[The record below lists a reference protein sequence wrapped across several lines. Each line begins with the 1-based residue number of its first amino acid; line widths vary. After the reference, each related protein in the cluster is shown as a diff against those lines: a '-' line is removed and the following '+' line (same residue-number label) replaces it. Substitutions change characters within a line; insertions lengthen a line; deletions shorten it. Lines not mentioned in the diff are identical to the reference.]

1 MYITIIYERNNMS
14 KKFNHKLHG
23 ISNITEISAKDRHTI
38 SKKAVDLIYPVVSE
52 FNISKEMLFNS
63 LGKSNMYLADFDD
76 LSMGKYDYTT
86 NSIYFSNDLDIS
98 KLDSSVIHEILHFFQ
113 AELTEDNFLIRM
125 GLFKPSKLF
134 RPEKGLGLNEA
145 SVQYIASTIVKEVPD
160 HVKYYELEL
169 TTPSSNYYP
178 IETAIIR
185 QMCFFTGTYPLFF
198 STLFSTDLF
207 EKTFK
212 TITSEENYNYI
223 EEKLTYIVQLQ
234 EKLSDVYS
242 TIHTHNQAESKKISV
257 LNNITNLKNKLRE
270 TVLDVQKIIYTSAF
284 ANELDK
290 IETVQDIV
298 NMKTL
303 ISNFENYIINYEGD
317 YSFEQFKDKIN
328 IELNNK
334 LALIEAYG
342 NYSFALKAK
351 KDILNLPKIYSQSFI
366 KTFFS
371 KIKLLIDLRFNF
383 SRSNDEELYE
393 NEI

>member
-1 MYITIIYERNNMS
+1 MS

-86 NSIYFSNDLDIS
+86 NSIYFSNDLDIAN
-98 KLDSSVIHEILHFFQ
+98 LDSPVIHEILHFFQ

-145 SVQYIASTIVKEVPD
+145 SVQYIASTILKEVPD

-234 EKLSDVYS
+234 EKLSKVYS
-242 TIHTHNQAESKKISV
+242 NIHTHNQAESKKISV
-257 LNNITNLKNKLRE
+257 LNNITSLKNKLRE

-342 NYSFALKAK
+342 NYSFALKAR

>member
-1 MYITIIYERNNMS
+1 MS

-98 KLDSSVIHEILHFFQ
+98 NLDSSVIHEILHFFQ

-342 NYSFALKAK
+342 NYSFALKAR

>member
-1 MYITIIYERNNMS
+1 MS

-52 FNISKEMLFNS
+52 FKISKEMLFNS

-86 NSIYFSNDLDIS
+86 NSIYFSNDLNITN
-98 KLDSSVIHEILHFFQ
+98 LDSSVIHEILHFFQ

-145 SVQYIASTIVKEVPD
+145 SVQYIASTIVKEIPD

-342 NYSFALKAK
+342 NYSFALKAR

>member
-1 MYITIIYERNNMS
+1 MS

-52 FNISKEMLFNS
+52 FKISKEMLFNS

-86 NSIYFSNDLDIS
+86 NSIYFSNDLNITN
-98 KLDSSVIHEILHFFQ
+98 LDSSVIHEILHFFQ

-185 QMCFFTGTYPLFF
+185 QICFFTGTYPLFF

-342 NYSFALKAK
+342 NYSFALKAR

>member
-1 MYITIIYERNNMS
+1 MS

-98 KLDSSVIHEILHFFQ
+98 NLDSSVIHEILHFFQ

-270 TVLDVQKIIYTSAF
+270 TILDVQKIIYTSAF

>member
-1 MYITIIYERNNMS
+1 MS

-52 FNISKEMLFNS
+52 FNISKEILFNS

-270 TVLDVQKIIYTSAF
+270 TILDVQKIIYTSAF

-303 ISNFENYIINYEGD
+303 ISNFENYIINYKGD

>member
-1 MYITIIYERNNMS
+1 MS
-14 KKFNHKLHG
+14 KQIKHKLQG
-23 ISNITEISAKDRHTI
+23 ISNVSEISAKDRHII
-38 SKKAVDLIYPVVSE
+38 SKKAIELIYPVVSE
-52 FNISKEMLFNS
+52 FNISKEKLFNS
-63 LGKSNMYLADFDD
+63 LGKSNMYLADFED
-76 LSMGKYDYTT
+76 LAMGKYDYTT

-270 TVLDVQKIIYTSAF
+270 TILDVQKIIYTSAF

>member
-1 MYITIIYERNNMS
+1 MS

-52 FNISKEMLFNS
+52 FKISKEMLFNS

-86 NSIYFSNDLDIS
+86 NSIYFSNDLNITN
-98 KLDSSVIHEILHFFQ
+98 LDSSVIHEILHFFQ

-342 NYSFALKAK
+342 NYSFALKAR

-383 SRSNDEELYE
+383 STSNDEELYE

>member
-1 MYITIIYERNNMS
+1 MS

-38 SKKAVDLIYPVVSE
+38 SKKAVDLIYPLVSE
-52 FNISKEMLFNS
+52 FKISKEMLFNS

-86 NSIYFSNDLDIS
+86 NSIYFSNDLNITN
-98 KLDSSVIHEILHFFQ
+98 LDSSVIHEILHFFQ

-270 TVLDVQKIIYTSAF
+270 TVLDLQKIIYTSAF

-342 NYSFALKAK
+342 NYSFALKAR

>member
-1 MYITIIYERNNMS
+1 MS
-14 KKFNHKLHG
+14 VKPNHKLNG
-23 ISNITEISAKDRHTI
+23 IRNAVEISAKDRHTI
-38 SKKAVDLIYPVVSE
+38 SKKAIDLIYPVVSE

-63 LGKSNMYLADFDD
+63 LGKSNMYLADFEDM
-76 LSMGKYDYTT
+76 SMGKYDYTT
-86 NSIYFSNDLDIS
+86 NSIYFSNELDITN
-98 KLDSSVIHEILHFFQ
+98 LDSSVIHEILHFFQ
-113 AELTEDNFLIRM
+113 AELTENNFLVRM
-125 GLFKPSKLF
+125 GLFEPSKLF
-134 RPEKGLGLNEA
+134 RSEKGLGLNEA
-145 SVQYIASTIVKEVPD
+145 SVQYLSSIITKEVPD
-160 HVKYYELEL
+160 HVRYYELEL
-169 TTPSSNYYP
+169 VTPSSNYYP
-178 IETAIIR
+178 LETAIVR

-212 TITSEENYNYI
+212 TITSEDNYNYI
-223 EEKLTYIVQLQ
+223 EKKLTEIVHLQ
-234 EKLSDVYS
+234 EKLSNIYS
-242 TIHTHNQAESKKISV
+242 HIHTHNQAESKKISV

-290 IETVQDIV
+290 VETVQDIV
-298 NMKTL
+298 NIQTL
-303 ISNFENYIINYEGD
+303 ISNFENYIISYEND

-328 IELNNK
+328 VELNNK

-351 KDILNLPKIYSQSFI
+351 KDILNLPKIYSQSFF
-366 KTFFS
+366 KTFFT
-371 KIKLLIDLRFNF
+371 KIKLLIDLRFNL

>member
-1 MYITIIYERNNMS
+1 MS

-52 FNISKEMLFNS
+52 FKISKEMLFNS

-86 NSIYFSNDLDIS
+86 NSIYFSNDLNIS
-98 KLDSSVIHEILHFFQ
+98 NLDSSVIHEILHFFQ

-342 NYSFALKAK
+342 NYSFALKAR

-371 KIKLLIDLRFNF
+371 KLKLLIDLRFNF

>member
-1 MYITIIYERNNMS
+1 MS

-52 FNISKEMLFNS
+52 FKISKEMLFNS

-86 NSIYFSNDLDIS
+86 NSIYFSNDLNITN
-98 KLDSSVIHEILHFFQ
+98 LDSSVIHEILHFFQ

-342 NYSFALKAK
+342 NYSFALKAR

>member
-1 MYITIIYERNNMS
+1 MS

-38 SKKAVDLIYPVVSE
+38 SKKVVDLIYPVVSE
-52 FNISKEMLFNS
+52 FKISKEMLFNS

-86 NSIYFSNDLDIS
+86 NSIYFSNDLDIAN
-98 KLDSSVIHEILHFFQ
+98 LDSSVIHEILHFFQ

-134 RPEKGLGLNEA
+134 KPEKGLGLNEA

-342 NYSFALKAK
+342 NYSFALKAR

>member
-1 MYITIIYERNNMS
+1 MS

-52 FNISKEMLFNS
+52 FNISKEILFNS

-76 LSMGKYDYTT
+76 LSIGKYDYTT

-270 TVLDVQKIIYTSAF
+270 TILDVQKIIYTSAF

>member
-1 MYITIIYERNNMS
+1 MS

-303 ISNFENYIINYEGD
+303 ISNFENYIINYKGD

-342 NYSFALKAK
+342 NYSFALKAR

>member
-1 MYITIIYERNNMS
+1 MS

-98 KLDSSVIHEILHFFQ
+98 NLDSSIIHEILHFFQ
-113 AELTEDNFLIRM
+113 AELTENNFLIRM

-342 NYSFALKAK
+342 NYSFALKAR

>member
-1 MYITIIYERNNMS
+1 MS

-52 FNISKEMLFNS
+52 FKISKEMLFNS

-86 NSIYFSNDLDIS
+86 NSIYFSNDLNIS
-98 KLDSSVIHEILHFFQ
+98 NLDSSVIHEILHFFQ

-145 SVQYIASTIVKEVPD
+145 SVQYIASTIAKEVPD

-169 TTPSSNYYP
+169 TTPSNNYYP

-342 NYSFALKAK
+342 NYSFALKAR

>member
-1 MYITIIYERNNMS
+1 MS

-52 FNISKEMLFNS
+52 FKISKEMLFNS

-98 KLDSSVIHEILHFFQ
+98 KLDSSIIHEILHFFQ

-270 TVLDVQKIIYTSAF
+270 TILDVQKIIYTSAF

-290 IETVQDIV
+290 IDTVQDIV

-342 NYSFALKAK
+342 NYSFALKAR

-383 SRSNDEELYE
+383 SRSNDEEQYE

>member
-1 MYITIIYERNNMS
+1 MS

-86 NSIYFSNDLDIS
+86 NSIYFSNDLNIS
-98 KLDSSVIHEILHFFQ
+98 NLDSSVIHEILHFFQ

-145 SVQYIASTIVKEVPD
+145 SVQYIASTIAKEVPD

-371 KIKLLIDLRFNF
+371 KIKLLIDLRFNL

>member
-1 MYITIIYERNNMS
+1 MS

-52 FNISKEMLFNS
+52 FKISKEMLFNS

-86 NSIYFSNDLDIS
+86 NSIYFSNDLNITN
-98 KLDSSVIHEILHFFQ
+98 LDSSVIHEILHFFQ

-270 TVLDVQKIIYTSAF
+270 TILDVQKIIYTSAF

-342 NYSFALKAK
+342 NYSFALKAR

>member
-1 MYITIIYERNNMS
+1 MS

-86 NSIYFSNDLDIS
+86 NSIYFSNDLDVS
-98 KLDSSVIHEILHFFQ
+98 NLDSSVIHEILHFFQ

-303 ISNFENYIINYEGD
+303 ISNFENYIINYKGD

-342 NYSFALKAK
+342 NYSFALKAR

>member
-1 MYITIIYERNNMS
+1 MS

-52 FNISKEMLFNS
+52 FKISKEMLFNS

-86 NSIYFSNDLDIS
+86 NSIYFSNDLNITN
-98 KLDSSVIHEILHFFQ
+98 LDSSVIHEILHFFQ

>member
-1 MYITIIYERNNMS
+1 MS

-86 NSIYFSNDLDIS
+86 NSIYFSNDLNIS
-98 KLDSSVIHEILHFFQ
+98 NLDSSVIHEILHFFQ

-270 TVLDVQKIIYTSAF
+270 TILDVQKIIYTSAF

>member
-1 MYITIIYERNNMS
+1 MS

-52 FNISKEMLFNS
+52 FKISKEMLFNS

-86 NSIYFSNDLDIS
+86 NSIYFSNDLDIAN
-98 KLDSSVIHEILHFFQ
+98 LDSSVIHEILHFFQ

-134 RPEKGLGLNEA
+134 RHEKGLGLNEA

-223 EEKLTYIVQLQ
+223 EVKLTYIVQLQ

-342 NYSFALKAK
+342 NYSFALKAR

>member
-1 MYITIIYERNNMS
+1 MS

-98 KLDSSVIHEILHFFQ
+98 NLDSSVIHEILHFFQ

-145 SVQYIASTIVKEVPD
+145 SVQYIASTIVKEIPD

-298 NMKTL
+298 NMKAL
-303 ISNFENYIINYEGD
+303 ISNFENYIINYEVD

>member
-1 MYITIIYERNNMS
+1 MS

-86 NSIYFSNDLDIS
+86 NSIYFSNDLDIAN
-98 KLDSSVIHEILHFFQ
+98 LDSPVIHEILHFFQ

-145 SVQYIASTIVKEVPD
+145 SVQYIASTILKEVPD

-242 TIHTHNQAESKKISV
+242 TIHTHDQAESKKISV

-342 NYSFALKAK
+342 NYSFALKAR

>member
-1 MYITIIYERNNMS
+1 MS

-86 NSIYFSNDLDIS
+86 NSIYFSNDLDIAN
-98 KLDSSVIHEILHFFQ
+98 LDSSAIHEILHFFQ

-270 TVLDVQKIIYTSAF
+270 TILDVQKIIYTSAF

>member
-1 MYITIIYERNNMS
+1 MS

-52 FNISKEMLFNS
+52 FKISKEMLFNS

-86 NSIYFSNDLDIS
+86 NSIYFSNDLDIAN
-98 KLDSSVIHEILHFFQ
+98 LDSSAIHEILHFFQ

-303 ISNFENYIINYEGD
+303 ISNFENYIINYKGD

-342 NYSFALKAK
+342 NYSFALKAR

>member
-1 MYITIIYERNNMS
+1 MS

-98 KLDSSVIHEILHFFQ
+98 NLDSPVIHEILHFFQ

-290 IETVQDIV
+290 IETIQDIV

-342 NYSFALKAK
+342 NYSFALKAR

>member
-1 MYITIIYERNNMS
+1 MS

-145 SVQYIASTIVKEVPD
+145 SVQYIASTIAKEVPD

>member
-1 MYITIIYERNNMS
+1 MS

-52 FNISKEMLFNS
+52 FKISKEMLFNS
-63 LGKSNMYLADFDD
+63 LGKSNMYLADFAD

-98 KLDSSVIHEILHFFQ
+98 NLDSSVIHEILHFFQ

-145 SVQYIASTIVKEVPD
+145 SVQYIASTIVKEIPD

-342 NYSFALKAK
+342 NYSFALKAR

-393 NEI
+393 NEII

>member
-1 MYITIIYERNNMS
+1 MS

-98 KLDSSVIHEILHFFQ
+98 NLDSSVIHEILHFFQ

-145 SVQYIASTIVKEVPD
+145 SVQYIASTIVKEIPD

-234 EKLSDVYS
+234 DKRSDVYS

-342 NYSFALKAK
+342 NYSFALKAR